1 MRTTGAIGFEGL
13 RELNVAGALAAL
25 ATIMTERLRA
35 YEQAS
40 HAVVATEAE
49 LFRGAV
55 LDALAHEFKTP
66 LATILTAAGGIREA
80 GPLRPEQLELA
91 HAVESEVSRLEQL
104 TTRLLRLARLDREEV
119 KPQME
124 LIVLVVDDEPVLR
137 KVLQTS
143 LTARGFSVEE
153 AGSGEQAIDIMT
165 QRGFDLV
172 LLDIN
177 MPGMGG
183 IGACR
188 RIRTLMP
195 HIGIVMATVRDAE
208 HDMVY
213 RHNGDRMLLVNPRP
227 GPCCSGLPCTSH
239 GTWDYLRA

>member
-80 GPLRPEQLELA
+80 GPLRPI
-91 HAVESEVSRLEQL
+91 
-104 TTRLLRLARLDREEV
+104 TLLSPASFPAF
-119 KPQME
+119 KSAGKH
-124 LIVLVVDDEPVLR
+124 
-137 KVLQTS
+137 KVLTDKTEIRSTGWFGNTS
-143 LTARGFSVEE
+143 LITGQFIRADVVEGH
-153 AGSGEQAIDIMT
+153 AFPGNHVV
-165 QRGFDLV
+165 FDDALSS
-172 LLDIN
+172 LRDGDANI
-177 MPGMGG
+177 P
-183 IGACR
+183 
-188 RIRTLMP
+188 RIKP
-195 HIGIVMATVRDAE
+195 
-208 HDMVY
+208 
-213 RHNGDRMLLVNPRP
+213 
-227 GPCCSGLPCTSH
+227 
-239 GTWDYLRA
+239 